1 MVFFDEVSPEWAVSL
16 GSLGGGGCH
25 AYLSLRYVLKEPT
38 LFFRFERNARI

>member
-16 GSLGGGGCH
+16 GSLGGCH

-38 LFFRFERNARI
+38 FFRFERNTTI